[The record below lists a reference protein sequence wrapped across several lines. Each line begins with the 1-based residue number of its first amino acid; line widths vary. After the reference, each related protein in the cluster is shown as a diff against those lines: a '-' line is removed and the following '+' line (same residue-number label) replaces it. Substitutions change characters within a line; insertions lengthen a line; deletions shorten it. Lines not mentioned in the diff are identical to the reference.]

1 MKSQNIDAHLH
12 KIEDLLKAQNLEPLS
27 FEQASTYLGLSKSY
41 LYKLTASNRV
51 PFYKPNGKKIFFSK
65 TELNKWIFKNKIKSD
80 SELKEEAEQ
89 YLPKRR
95 IILK

>member
-1 MKSQNIDAHLH
+1 MKPEGITIQLH
-12 KIEDLLKAQNLEPLS
+12 KIEDLLKAHNLEPLS

-41 LYKLTASNRV
+41 LYKLTASNRI

-65 TELNKWIFKNKIKSD
+65 TELNKWIFKNKIKSE

-95 IILK
+95 NVLK